1 MTYSKEFLETTIR
14 VWQPHY
20 KEPLTLEDAR
30 EIAENASNLIRLLV
44 ELDKKYGLRANKL
57 TA

>member
-1 MTYSKEFLETTIR
+1 MTYSKEFLQETIR

-30 EIAENASNLIRLLV
+30 EIAENASNLMKLLID
-44 ELDKKYGLRANKL
+44 LDRKYGPPAK
-57 TA
+57 

>member
-14 VWQPHY
+14 VWQLHY

-30 EIAENASNLIRLLV
+30 EIAGNASGLMKLLI
-44 ELDKKYGLRANKL
+44 ELDRKYGPPAK
-57 TA
+57 

>member
-30 EIAENASNLIRLLV
+30 EIAENASKLMKLLV
-44 ELDKKYGLRANKL
+44 ELDRKYGPPAK
-57 TA
+57 